1 MPSKRGRA
9 WIPIPHEHETA
20 LRQQPECWAEFVDP
34 AQKHGWNVALL
45 DELHQEFRHG
55 ENARKRQ
62 DFSYDSWEALPEDGQ
77 AIHVSFVQQE
87 ESNERYEQMLSLI
100 STEKTR
106 QQLRLF
112 VDGWLF
118 VEIAQLENPSAS
130 QEQLETAANTI
141 GTSVNRAL
149 KKLRKELSPRVSGL
163 GAPQGRTSSR
173 PDQAR

>member
-1 MPSKRGRA
+1 MSNNDKPRQNAVYAVRTKCDEHGRPYAQICVPSKRGRA

-34 AQKHGWNVALL
+34 AQKPGWKVALL
-45 DELHQEFRHG
+45 DELYQEFRHG

-87 ESNERYEQMLSLI
+87 ETNARYEQMLSLI

-106 QQLRLF
+106 QRLRLF

-118 VEIAQLENPSAS
+118 VEIAQLENPGAS
-130 QEQLETAANTI
+130 QEQLETAQTRS
-141 GTSVNRAL
+141 T
-149 KKLRKELSPRVSGL
+149 PRLTGH
-163 GAPQGRTSSR
+163 
-173 PDQAR
+173 